1 VVLFVA
7 VRATLVT
14 TPVIEIVGPEAIG
27 SLKVTVT
34 VILSP
39 GLMVLSGSL
48 DVMVTVGVEE
58 STVKVILCV
67 PAT

>member
-1 VVLFVA
+1 M
-7 VRATLVT
+7 
-14 TPVIEIVGPEAIG
+14 VILGPEAIV

-39 GLMVLSGSL
+39 GLMVLSESL
-48 DVMVTVGVEE
+48 VVMLTVGDVV
-58 STVKVILCV
+58 STLKVILCV

>member
-1 VVLFVA
+1 VVLLVA
-7 VRATLVT
+7 VRSTLVT
-14 TPVIEIVGPEAIG
+14 SDPIVILGPEAIG

-39 GLMVLSGSL
+39 GLMVLSGSF
-48 DVMVTVGVEE
+48 VVIVTVGVEE
-58 STVKVILCV
+58 STLKVILCV